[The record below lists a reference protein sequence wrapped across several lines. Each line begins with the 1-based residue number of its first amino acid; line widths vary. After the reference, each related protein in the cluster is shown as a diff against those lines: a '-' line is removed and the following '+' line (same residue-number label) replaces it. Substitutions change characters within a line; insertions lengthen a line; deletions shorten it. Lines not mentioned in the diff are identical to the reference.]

1 MEDKNGMTVRLNQR
15 NAIFVGRKGILR
27 KFADRK
33 VLEIIEKPT

>member
-1 MEDKNGMTVRLNQR
+1 MEDKKGMMVRLNQR

-33 VLEIIEKPT
+33 GLEIIEKPT